1 MTLPSF
7 LAASISCGVI
17 AVAGGAAARTLAG
30 VTSAPAAATADDALS
45 TSRLD
50 HVGFCIAFL
59 LVGPQTALSV
69 SLLQPPSG
77 GTTHSVHGNAPP
89 ACRARRRPLAGCSH
103 PPPPRRESACRPLSR
118 PCSHGWRLETP
129 AASPCPAPRSPPCQ
143 ACRRR
148 AAQHAGGSPRHRRC
162 LALACRW
169 RIARCSPKTRDG
181 SRPAPCPLPRC
192 SNR

>member
-59 LVGPQTALSV
+59 LVAPGRFQAASSTECTATVRRHIEPHGSPLRDILSRSRHDADLRAV
-69 SLLQPPSG
+69 
-77 GTTHSVHGNAPP
+77 
-89 ACRARRRPLAGCSH
+89 CRLDHVVAARTQEHLPRHCARHDVLRLFGLAGPEPYRMLADRH
-103 PPPPRRESACRPLSR
+103 RAV
-118 PCSHGWRLETP
+118 
-129 AASPCPAPRSPPCQ
+129 AAWHQVAAGAPQRAPRKRQ
-143 ACRRR
+143 MALVER
-148 AAQHAGGSPRHRRC
+148 
-162 LALACRW
+162 LALDHVA
-169 RIARCSPKTRDG
+169 
-181 SRPAPCPLPRC
+181 
-192 SNR
+192 

>member
-59 LVGPQTALSV
+59 LVSLGPKTALPVSLSV
-69 SLLQPPSG
+69 SLQAALRQ
-77 GTTHSVHGNAPP
+77 HH
-89 ACRARRRPLAGCSH
+89 
-103 PPPPRRESACRPLSR
+103 PLSAR
-118 PCSHGWRLETP
+118 QRSAGMSSHT
-129 AASPCPAPRSPPCQ
+129 A
-143 ACRRR
+143 
-148 AAQHAGGSPRHRRC
+148 
-162 LALACRW
+162 
-169 RIARCSPKTRDG
+169 
-181 SRPAPCPLPRC
+181 APCEMF
-192 SNR
+192 SA